1 MKEKTEVETNNLLY
15 MSSELVMLN
24 RITKSL
30 ELQVEINKKRI
41 AEIED
46 YIKENQVKIRVV
58 EDGNDEQRGN
68 T

>member
-1 MKEKTEVETNNLLY
+1 METNNLLY
-15 MSSELVMLN
+15 LSSELVTLN

-46 YIKENQVKIRVV
+46 YIKQNGFKIRIT
-58 EDGNDEQRGN
+58 EDES
-68 T
+68 

>member
-1 MKEKTEVETNNLLY
+1 METNNLLY

-30 ELQVEINKKRI
+30 ELQVELNKKRI

-46 YIKENQVKIRVV
+46 YISENQIKIRLK
-58 EDGNDEQRGN
+58 EDGNND
-68 T
+68 

>member
-1 MKEKTEVETNNLLY
+1 METNNLLY

-46 YIKENQVKIRVV
+46 YISENQIKIRVK
-58 EDGNDEQRGN
+58 EDVVDNQ
-68 T
+68 

>member
-1 MKEKTEVETNNLLY
+1 METNNLLY

-30 ELQVEINKKRI
+30 ELQVELNKKRI

-46 YIKENQVKIRVV
+46 YISENQIKIRVI
-58 EDGNDEQRGN
+58 ENGNDRA
-68 T
+68 

>member
-30 ELQVEINKKRI
+30 ELQVELNKKRI

-46 YIKENQVKIRVV
+46 YISENQIKIRVI
-58 EDGNDEQRGN
+58 ENGNDD
-68 T
+68 

>member
-1 MKEKTEVETNNLLY
+1 MKEKPEVETNNLLY

-46 YIKENQVKIRVV
+46 YISENQIKIRVK
-58 EDGNDEQRGN
+58 ENGNDNG
-68 T
+68 

>member
-1 MKEKTEVETNNLLY
+1 MVLMKEKTEVETNNLLY

-30 ELQVEINKKRI
+30 ELQVELNKKRI

-46 YIKENQVKIRVV
+46 YISENQIKIRVI
-58 EDGNDEQRGN
+58 ENGNDD
-68 T
+68 

>member
-46 YIKENQVKIRVV
+46 YISENQIKIRVI
-58 EDGNDEQRGN
+58 ENGNDRA
-68 T
+68 

>member
-1 MKEKTEVETNNLLY
+1 MVLMKEKTEVETNNLLY

-46 YIKENQVKIRVV
+46 YISENQIKIRVI
-58 EDGNDEQRGN
+58 ENGNDD
-68 T
+68 

>member
-1 MKEKTEVETNNLLY
+1 METNNLLY

-46 YIKENQVKIRVV
+46 YISENQIKIRVI
-58 EDGNDEQRGN
+58 ENGNDRA
-68 T
+68 

>member
-1 MKEKTEVETNNLLY
+1 MVLMKEKTEVETNNLLY

-30 ELQVEINKKRI
+30 ELQVELNKKRI

-46 YIKENQVKIRVV
+46 YISENQIKIRVI
-58 EDGNDEQRGN
+58 ENGNDRA
-68 T
+68 

>member
-1 MKEKTEVETNNLLY
+1 MIYPNLLY

>member
-1 MKEKTEVETNNLLY
+1 MVHMKEKTEVETNNLLY

-30 ELQVEINKKRI
+30 ELQVELNKKRI

-46 YIKENQVKIRVV
+46 YISENQIKIRLK
-58 EDGNDEQRGN
+58 EDGNND
-68 T
+68 

>member
-46 YIKENQVKIRVV
+46 YISENQIKIRVI
-58 EDGNDEQRGN
+58 ENGNDD
-68 T
+68 

>member
-1 MKEKTEVETNNLLY
+1 MVLMKEKTEVETNNLLY

-46 YIKENQVKIRVV
+46 YISENQIKIRVI
-58 EDGNDEQRGN
+58 ENGNDRA
-68 T
+68 

>member
-1 MKEKTEVETNNLLY
+1 